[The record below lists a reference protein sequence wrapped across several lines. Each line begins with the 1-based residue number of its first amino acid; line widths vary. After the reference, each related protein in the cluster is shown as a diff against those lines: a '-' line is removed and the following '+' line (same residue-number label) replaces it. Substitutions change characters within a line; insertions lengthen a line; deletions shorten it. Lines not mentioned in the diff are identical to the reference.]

1 MIDKWISIICRVFFV
16 ISFALLF
23 IAIWDKFLRLFGWTL
38 SFVPYQPA
46 RLFELSAM
54 LIIFVLALLL
64 RQIREKL
71 VSQ

>member
-1 MIDKWISIICRVFFV
+1 MIDKWTSIFCRVFFV
-16 ISFALLF
+16 IAFVLLI

-38 SFVPYQPA
+38 SFIPYQPG
-46 RLFELSAM
+46 RLFELSGI

>member
-1 MIDKWISIICRVFFV
+1 MIDKLTSIVCRVFFV
-16 ISFALLF
+16 IAFILLI

-38 SFVPYQPA
+38 SFVPYQPG
-46 RLFELSAM
+46 RIFELSGILM
-54 LIIFVLALLL
+54 IFVLALLL

>member
-1 MIDKWISIICRVFFV
+1 MIDKWTSIICRVFFV
-16 ISFALLF
+16 IAFALLI

-46 RLFELSAM
+46 RLFELSGILM
-54 LIIFVLALLL
+54 IFVLALLL

-71 VSQ
+71 VSE